1 MARYLDWETMR
12 PISRKDIRLIRLLV
26 LILTAS
32 LSAPL
37 LAQDGTPLTF
47 QNWKDQQVLDAQNGL
62 LRVSAR
68 ISQLKNGKGGTSA
81 KESAALPANS
91 KLKKAEVD
99 TVSAAERDLRR
110 AQESLQAANN
120 LNLDDYVAIY
130 LPTLRDQ
137 PEAIQQLGQK
147 LSKDELVEILKG
159 LVRKDGPP
167 DAKRSGLSMTDGLNV
182 SSRAK
187 AP

>member
-1 MARYLDWETMR
+1 M
-12 PISRKDIRLIRLLV
+12 IRFSLLILLV
-26 LILTAS
+26 S
-32 LSAPL
+32 LSFPL
-37 LAQDGTPLTF
+37 LAQDQAPLNF
-47 QNWKDQQVLDAQNGL
+47 QSWKDQQVLDAQNAL
-62 LRVSAR
+62 LRISAR
-68 ISQLKNGKGGTSA
+68 IAQLKSGKGGAAS

-99 TVSAAERDLRR
+99 TVAGGERDLRR

-120 LNLDDYVAIY
+120 LTLDEYIAIY

-137 PEAIQQLGQK
+137 PEALQQLSQK
-147 LSKDELVEILKG
+147 LSKEELVEIFKG
-159 LVRKDGPP
+159 LVRKDVAP

-187 AP
+187 TP